1 MNDMKDIEGKIA
13 EWLSAIGIDKA
24 LHFLLYAWIVAVG
37 LSYSFTIGVWCFL
50 AMLALSILKELAMD
64 KQVDWVDII
73 AGVAGGIAS
82 FALYIPKDWLL

>member
-24 LHFLLYAWIVAVG
+24 LHFLTYAWIVAIG
-37 LSYSFTIGVWCFL
+37 LAYSFTIGVWCFL
-50 AMLALSILKELAMD
+50 GMLALSVLKELAMD

>member
-1 MNDMKDIEGKIA
+1 M
-13 EWLSAIGIDKA
+13 AIGLA
-24 LHFLLYAWIVAVG
+24 
-37 LSYSFTIGVWCFL
+37 YSFTIGVWCFL
-50 AMLALSILKELAMD
+50 AMLALSILKELAVD

>member
-1 MNDMKDIEGKIA
+1 MAKNNIEGKIA

-24 LHFLLYAWIVAVG
+24 MHFLLYAWIVAMG
-37 LSYSFTIGVWCFL
+37 LAYSFTVGVWCFL
-50 AMLALSILKELAMD
+50 AMLALCILMEMAVDL
-64 KQVDWVDII
+64 QVDWVDII